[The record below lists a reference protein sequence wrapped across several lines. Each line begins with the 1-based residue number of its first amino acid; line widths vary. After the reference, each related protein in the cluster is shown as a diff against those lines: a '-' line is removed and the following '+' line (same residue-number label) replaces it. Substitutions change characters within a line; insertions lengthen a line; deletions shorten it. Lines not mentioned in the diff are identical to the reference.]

1 MKKFCRNSGSLLLL
15 GLLLLSG
22 CISPRNLEIFR
33 DVEYNER
40 FAATPPEDL
49 KLQPFDRLD
58 IQVLSEIPQL
68 AAPFNATVNF
78 QESATG
84 AANRRA
90 VAYEV
95 DRDGCIE
102 FPKLGPVNV
111 VGLTTRELENL
122 LAMEMRERGY
132 IKDPTVKVSLENFE
146 ITVIGERNEQISV
159 TGGLNLIQLLARTG
173 GPAITFRMD
182 DVMVI
187 RTEDGHRMAYQVD
200 LRKKEVFD
208 SPVFYLQQNDIVYFK
223 PKSPKPDPTIQ
234 GLFQSLSPL
243 ISSVSMA
250 VSIMWLY
257 RVIK

>member
-1 MKKFCRNSGSLLLL
+1 MKKFCLNSGRALLL
-15 GLLLLSG
+15 GMVFLTG

-33 DVEYNER
+33 GVEYNTRYE
-40 FAATPPEDL
+40 ATPPEEL

-68 AAPFNATVNF
+68 AAPFNATLNYN
-78 QESATG
+78 ESSSAD
-84 AANRRA
+84 ARRT
-90 VAYEV
+90 VGYVV

-132 IKDPTVKVSLENFE
+132 IKDPTVKVTLENFE
-146 ITVIGERNEQISV
+146 ITVIGDRNNVLSV
-159 TGGLNLIQLLARTG
+159 TGGMNLIQLLARTG
-173 GPAITFRMD
+173 GPSTRFRMD
-182 DVMVI
+182 DVMVL
-187 RTEDGHRMAYQVD
+187 RTEDGYRMAYQVD

-208 SPVFYLQQNDIVYFK
+208 SPVFYLQQNDIVYLK
-223 PKSPKPDPTIQ
+223 PKSPRPDPTIQ
-234 GLFQSLSPL
+234 GLFSSLAPFMSG
-243 ISSVSMA
+243 VSMV

-257 RVIK
+257 RMTK

>member
-22 CISPRNLEIFR
+22 CISPKNLEIFR
-33 DVEYNER
+33 GMEYDTRYE
-40 FAATPPEDL
+40 ATLPEDL

-68 AAPFNATVNF
+68 AAPFNATVNYD
-78 QESATG
+78 ESTSSG
-84 AANRRA
+84 ARRA

-132 IKDPTVKVSLENFE
+132 IKDPTVKVTLENFE
-146 ITVIGERNEQISV
+146 ITVVGDRNQQLSV

-257 RVIK
+257 RMTR

>member
-1 MKKFCRNSGSLLLL
+1 MKKFCRNSGGLLLV

-33 DVEYNER
+33 GLEYNTRYE
-40 FAATPPEDL
+40 TTLPEDL

-68 AAPFNATVNF
+68 AAPFNATVNYN
-78 QESATG
+78 ESTSSG
-84 AANRRA
+84 GRRA
-90 VAYEV
+90 VAYVV
-95 DRDGCIE
+95 DREGCIE
-102 FPKLGPVNV
+102 FPKIGPVNV

-122 LAMEMRERGY
+122 LAMEMRDRGY
-132 IKDPTVKVSLENFE
+132 IKDPTVKVTLENFE
-146 ITVIGERNEQISV
+146 ITVIGERNQQLSV

-173 GPAITFRMD
+173 GPSINFKMD
-182 DVMVI
+182 DVMVL
-187 RTEDGHRMAYQVD
+187 RTEDGHRMAYRVD
-200 LRKKEVFD
+200 LRKNSVFD

-223 PKSPKPDPTIQ
+223 PKSPRPDPTIQ
-234 GLFQSLSPL
+234 GLFQSLNPL